1 MESERA
7 DDGSAPILRVEGL
20 TVELRIGQEWHAA
33 VKDLTFSVGRGE
45 TVGLAGESGCGKST
59 TGHAIM
65 GLLPQ
70 RSARIAAGRILV
82 DGTDLLTLSADER
95 RRYRGS
101 RMAVIF
107 QEPMAS
113 LNPAFTVGEQIAE
126 TLRVHRKM
134 PRKQAW
140 ERAIALL
147 ERVEIAR
154 ARQRVGD
161 YPYQFSGGML
171 QRVMIASAI
180 ACDPEVLIAD
190 EPTTA
195 LDVTTQDQ
203 VLRLLKELQ
212 IQNQMS
218 MVFITHDLAVMS
230 DVCDRLTVMYAG
242 QAIEQA
248 GVDDLLDGPRH
259 PYTKGLIGADPRN
272 AGGRRRLTVIPGRVP
287 NLDAY
292 PLGCRFHP
300 RCAWATDACAAQD
313 PPMVTTKGD
322 QGEHRDRC
330 LRSDEI
336 HAELV
341 AS

>member
-1 MESERA
+1 M
-7 DDGSAPILRVEGL
+7 GSDAVVGDTVPTLAVEGL
-20 TVELRIGQEWHAA
+20 TVELRIGASWHAA
-33 VKDLTFSVGRGE
+33 VTDLSFHVGRGE

-65 GLLPQ
+65 GLLPE
-70 RSARIAAGRILV
+70 RTARIAAGRIAV
-82 DGTDLLTLSADER
+82 DGTDLLQLSSEER
-95 RRYRGS
+95 RRYRGN

-126 TLRVHRKM
+126 TLRVHRGM
-134 PRKQAW
+134 SRKQAW

-147 ERVEIAR
+147 ERVEIAQ
-154 ARQRVGD
+154 ARQRVSN

-171 QRVMIASAI
+171 QRVMIAAAI

-212 IQNQMS
+212 LQNQMS

-230 DVCDRLTVMYAG
+230 DICDRLTVMYAG
-242 QAIEQA
+242 RAIEQA
-248 GVDDLLDGPRH
+248 AVDDVLDEPRH
-259 PYTKGLIGADPRN
+259 PYTRGLIDADPRN
-272 AGGRRRLTVIPGRVP
+272 AGDRTRLTVIPGRVP
-287 NLDAY
+287 NLDSY
-292 PLGCRFHP
+292 PQGCGFHP
-300 RCAWATDACAAQD
+300 RCAWAIDVCATQE
-313 PPMVTTKGD
+313 PSMVTTEDGH
-322 QGEHRDRC
+322 GDRC
-330 LRSDEI
+330 LRSEEI
-336 HAELV
+336 RSGLV